1 MSHMASPPERPQPQ
15 GHQLGETSM
24 KKLLIAVALVVSF
37 AAPAMADNFP
47 NVYATHLGR

>member
-1 MSHMASPPERPQPQ
+1 
-15 GHQLGETSM
+15 M

-47 NVYATHLGR
+47 NVYASHLAAKPCG

>member
-1 MSHMASPPERPQPQ
+1 MSHMASCRNVLNPMAIK
-15 GHQLGETSM
+15 LGETPM
-24 KKLLIAVALVVSF
+24 KKLLFAVALVVSF

>member
-1 MSHMASPPERPQPQ
+1 
-15 GHQLGETSM
+15 M

-47 NVYATHLGR
+47 NVYATPSWPLSLAASR

>member
-1 MSHMASPPERPQPQ
+1 MSHMASPPERLNPKAIK
-15 GHQLGETSM
+15 LGETPM

-47 NVYATHLGR
+47 NVYASHLGR